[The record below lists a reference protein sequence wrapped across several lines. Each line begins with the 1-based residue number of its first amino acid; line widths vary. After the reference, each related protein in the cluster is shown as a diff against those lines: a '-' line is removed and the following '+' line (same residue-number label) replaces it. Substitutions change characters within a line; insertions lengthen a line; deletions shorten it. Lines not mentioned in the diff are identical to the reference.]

1 MSTKTAARP
10 IRRKRPTPGQV
21 LEQAVEI
28 GKVVSALRPF
38 GVKQRMIAQATGAAE
53 RSVRNWKRT
62 SVIGPT
68 YEKRLRD
75 LQQMSNEEVA
85 AALGLSLPATKS
97 RLLRAR
103 LQLREKLAPYFRR
116 SLIGSARGWWGRLA
130 GIGKRGR

>member
-75 LQQMSNEEVA
+75 LQQIALILEETLVLHGVGQWLNA
-85 AALGLSLPATKS
+85 PNRLLQHRRPIDVLGEGDVERVRKAALAFVEGV
-97 RLLRAR
+97 
-103 LQLREKLAPYFRR
+103 YV
-116 SLIGSARGWWGRLA
+116 
-130 GIGKRGR
+130 